1 MKSPKRVLKLLSASL
16 VLLGLLVTSNDL
28 IAMDGSCSTTLKEK
42 TGTVRAAVP
51 ARIKVTPTSNSVT
64 IKIKKT
70 GGRAATQVS
79 FYVNNTMRV
88 QKTEQYVNGNFTES
102 QYRTITLNNVQ
113 NKEVKVEVVN
123 QSVGNKFM
131 YSMKID
137 GESNVLSST
146 GSKLQGTLVP
156 QQNKT
161 IFSNASCTNQTRMI
175 VRRNGGKAR
184 ANIRVW
190 EQLSNGT
197 WRRMDQHTKTL
208 EKDQDKKIFIVNS
221 SNPLKLEL
229 RNVSAANRLTYTLNA
244 VVPQ

>member
-1 MKSPKRVLKLLSASL
+1 MKSPNKVVKLLSASFI
-16 VLLGLLVTSNDL
+16 LLGLLIISNDL
-28 IAMDGSCSTTLKEK
+28 LAVDVTCSATLKEK
-42 TGTVRAAVP
+42 TGSVRAGIP
-51 ARIKVTPTSNSVT
+51 AKIKVTPTSNSVT

-88 QKTEQYVNGNFTES
+88 HKTEQYVNGNYSEDE
-102 QYRTITLNNVQ
+102 YRSITLGNVQ
-113 NKEVKVEVVN
+113 NKEVRVEVVN
-123 QSVGNKFM
+123 QSVTNRFL
-131 YSMKID
+131 YTMKID
-137 GESNVLSST
+137 GQTNVLSST
-146 GSKLQGTLVP
+146 GGKLQGTLAP

-161 IFSNASCTNQTRMI
+161 IFSNASCTNTTRMI
-175 VRRNGGKAR
+175 VRRRGGTAR

-190 EQLSNGT
+190 EQLNNGT

-208 EKDQDKKIFIVNS
+208 EKDQDKKIFVVNS

-229 RNVSAANRLTYTLNA
+229 RNVSVGNRLTYTLNA